1 MRTFNIPYKYKEW
14 PRWLKDL
21 VNLEIKNL
29 LILRLEECHISF
41 GSPTTKF
48 DEEDLDTYYV
58 PKFEKNI
65 IKSF

>member
-1 MRTFNIPYKYKEW
+1 MHCIKEFSIPYKYKEW

-29 LILRLEECHISF
+29 ALLRLEEQQVSF
-41 GSPTTKF
+41 GGTIESD
-48 DEEDLDTYYV
+48 DENCTIPHYEL
-58 PKFEKNI
+58 KM